1 MSEFIANARDP
12 IEHLF
17 NDHTWCDSAW
27 CWAKEVSDK
36 IGKVMKAVSNKCVDI
51 FSSGL
56 VQSKDT
62 DAETQTV
69 NPHQQVDPIVLNKI
83 ILDTSNSHSE
93 FTCSEDSDVTE
104 NMDMEGEYEGTK
116 NDEKKECDYFTTYLD
131 NYLVDKD
138 IFSVEEMKFLKEREK
153 GIDQKN
159 DMSYYQCK
167 EKHQQLY
174 HDLTAVCSPLIPR
187 KMMTMLH
194 HNYDTHKKRSDE

>member
-69 NPHQQVDPIVLNKI
+69 NPHQKMDPVVLDKIV
-83 ILDTSNSHSE
+83 LDTSDDNSE
-93 FTCSEDSDVTE
+93 FTCSNDSDVTVD
-104 NMDMEGEYEGTK
+104 MDMEGEYEGMK
-116 NDEKKECDYFTTYLD
+116 DD
-131 NYLVDKD
+131 NIVK
-138 IFSVEEMKFLKEREK
+138 
-153 GIDQKN
+153 
-159 DMSYYQCK
+159 
-167 EKHQQLY
+167 
-174 HDLTAVCSPLIPR
+174 
-187 KMMTMLH
+187 
-194 HNYDTHKKRSDE
+194 SD